1 MLDWRGSSPRSTLLE
16 KLVSQFTQN
25 VQFSF
30 VAGVA
35 VLGPLGASVDVT
47 DARNAGDEQVGEIV
61 AGRVTRTQRRCGDST
76 GNPATFHSGTAA
88 RRQDAGLGVQ

>member
-1 MLDWRGSSPRSTLLE
+1 MLDCRGSSPRSTLLE

-35 VLGPLGASVDVT
+35 VLGPSGALVDVT
-47 DARNAGDEQVGEIV
+47 DVRKTSS
-61 AGRVTRTQRRCGDST
+61 GRPPTRLIRDDYTRCGHLRPLKP
-76 GNPATFHSGTAA
+76 GSGCSGPCGLRTDE
-88 RRQDAGLGVQ
+88 RRWGDR

>member
-47 DARNAGDEQVGEIV
+47 EARRRNDLTLSCEQPTDRGEEGV
-61 AGRVTRTQRRCGDST
+61 RQLQRRVSQLI
-76 GNPATFHSGTAA
+76 H
-88 RRQDAGLGVQ
+88 

>member
-35 VLGPLGASVDVT
+35 VLGPLGASVVVT
-47 DARNAGDEQVGEIV
+47 DARW
-61 AGRVTRTQRRCGDST
+61 
-76 GNPATFHSGTAA
+76 
-88 RRQDAGLGVQ
+88 

>member
-47 DARNAGDEQVGEIV
+47 DARKQ
-61 AGRVTRTQRRCGDST
+61 TRNRDKPSRQAKVKIAANRRS
-76 GNPATFHSGTAA
+76 
-88 RRQDAGLGVQ
+88 